1 MVDVKL
7 LDIEWIIINY
17 DCICIVSKLFMGIK
31 VCVKKDLNGKVKF
44 YNIWIKMIFFWD
56 MYLKY
61 LFWIVIIGCFC
72 KEFNFLKLKSND
84 IWKIM

>member
-31 VCVKKDLNGKVKF
+31 VCVKKDLKGKVKF
-44 YNIWIKMIFFWD
+44 DNIWIKKIFFLR
-56 MYLKY
+56 YVFEILILNCY
-61 LFWIVIIGCFC
+61 Y
-72 KEFNFLKLKSND
+72 
-84 IWKIM
+84 

>member
-31 VCVKKDLNGKVKF
+31 VCVKKDLKSKIKF
-44 YNIWIKMIFFWD
+44 DNIWIKNGFFFLRYVFEIFILNCYYW
-56 MYLKY
+56 M
-61 LFWIVIIGCFC
+61 
-72 KEFNFLKLKSND
+72 FL
-84 IWKIM
+84 